1 MKIGLRAWIA
11 IAAGWTALA
20 LFFAVS
26 ASLTYKSTGRPAN
39 WTLSIERSL
48 VEWWLW
54 AVLTPLIVWLARR
67 YPLDTRWPVRNAA
80 IHLFAGFFIAAA
92 KTIADRAVTQRKL
105 HWLANFF
112 CVASGVDDYVGTV
125 NPTAGFSYG
134 DGATTSFFLPV
145 LFTNAN
151 TTAVTLNINGLGQ
164 KNVLKMVGTALAPI
178 DAGDIAAGS
187 IHLLAYD
194 GTQFQLLSVIPRTDI
209 NTPPHGIPHFIAP
222 VLIVNQP
229 SGSAVAWQTYNTLAA
244 DGIPATASAI
254 ILQVDWCATDTGA
267 GPAEIQV
274 RRSSADSAYV
284 AASLCPLAVADVQ
297 GMSSQ
302 GIYPFK
308 NTVGVLSFDY
318 QSTTNFN
325 GEYNIRLIGYIS

>member
-1 MKIGLRAWIA
+1 M
-11 IAAGWTALA
+11 
-20 LFFAVS
+20 AVS
-26 ASLTYKSTGRPAN
+26 SMNVPPLTLRLEKGSP
-39 WTLSIERSL
+39 
-48 VEWWLW
+48 
-54 AVLTPLIVWLARR
+54 LTSEEFDEDIKILRDFCDGLAR
-67 YPLDTRWPVRNAA
+67 LFEVVFNADGT
-80 IHLFAGFFIAAA
+80 LKNNSVGESS
-92 KTIADRAVTQRKL
+92 IADRAVTQRKL